1 MTVSSGTTR
10 SPPPT
15 TRSRSATRRP
25 WTARSTRS
33 RWATRST
40 TTSTRARPTSTRA
53 RSSTSTRSPTPTKPT
68 RTGPTGE
75 EFDYDEFDDDEVDD
89 DGIGAGRVV
98 TDDWGG
104 GESDE
109 PDRRDATR
117 AYPAIGALPDDA
129 WSEDEPAYRR
139 PPSGPPGPPRPPS
152 KVPRAVVLKHRARR
166 RRFIIGLTFFLSVT
180 VTLMGTGY
188 VYLQYR
194 IGQIPRVDIPSLVG
208 DDPNGVMNVLLVGS
222 DSRANLE
229 GELAIQAGTPRGQRS
244 DTIMVLHIDQKQE
257 KAAILSIPRDLYL
270 PIAGEDYSDRVNAAF
285 SLGGPEGLS
294 ETIQEALGITINH
307 YVEVDF
313 VGFKDIVDAVGG
325 VELYLPAWARDFTSG
340 LDLPYMGCVNVNGTQ
355 GLAWVRSRE
364 FEYLVDGAW
373 IPDPRGDLGR
383 IERQQDFIRRM
394 LKRAL
399 SSGLTNPLQLNR
411 LIGIG
416 VRDVTLD
423 ETLSTKDITTLARRF
438 NDLDPDSVQLLTLPT
453 TPADID
459 GKSVLELREEE
470 AKPFLDRINGLD
482 GSAGATPAGPG
493 ETTTTLPA
501 ELLLFPADIDIRVLN
516 GEGTPGTA
524 ARSATALQ
532 EVGFTVS
539 GTGDATEI
547 GRTTIRY
554 GPDSEAAA
562 QLLDQALVGGADLI
576 VDETVT
582 ATDLVLV
589 LGADY
594 QGVKP
599 GPVTPVP
606 RPSTTVTT
614 EVDETEVDETGA
626 DETGA
631 DETGADGTEST
642 TSTLVTPSTAPPT
655 TAGPPTL
662 PPGVEC

>member
-1 MTVSSGTTR
+1 MTTR
-10 SPPPT
+10 SP
-15 TRSRSATRRP
+15 
-25 WTARSTRS
+25 TADETDQDGTDGEDFDYDE
-33 RWATRST
+33 ADYDQV
-40 TTSTRARPTSTRA
+40 
-53 RSSTSTRSPTPTKPT
+53 
-68 RTGPTGE
+68 GGE
-75 EFDYDEFDDDEVDD
+75 EFDDDEFDDDEVDD
-89 DGIGAGRVV
+89 DGIGVGRVV

-229 GELAIQAGTPRGQRS
+229 GELALQAGTPRGQRS

-340 LDLPYMGCVNVNGTQ
+340 LDLPYIGCVNVNGTQ

-394 LKRAL
+394 LKQAL

-554 GPDSEAAA
+554 GPDVRGRGPAAR
-562 QLLDQALVGGADLI
+562 
-576 VDETVT
+576 
-582 ATDLVLV
+582 
-589 LGADY
+589 
-594 QGVKP
+594 P
-599 GPVTPVP
+599 GPRGRGRPDRRRDSHRHRPGARARCRLPGRQAGPGDAGTPP
-606 RPSTTVTT
+606 IDHRHHRGRR
-614 EVDETEVDETGA
+614 DRGRRLRRAGA